1 MKKTPLNAKKKYYER
16 IKYNVFLM
24 KYKHVLSFHE
34 KQIYLVSNKELKL
47 LKQVKKTYYKH

>member
-34 KQIYLVSNKELKL
+34 KQIYYVSNKELKL